1 MKLLLVGGRPEA
13 HASPGLI
20 VQSFLVLLTLIV
32 LQEAKCTYI
41 H

>member
-13 HASPGLI
+13 HASPALI
-20 VQSFLVLLTLIV
+20 VKSFLVLLTLIA
-32 LQEAKCTYI
+32 LQEAKGTYI